1 MHPILEWNVY
11 VRVYSKSHTFGG
23 STAGPTGQWK
33 ILRRCP
39 VNCFQPRLHLASNAG
54 FSRRG
59 RGTRVAPVLRGPE
72 VRVVLNS
79 SSWSG
84 KSRVDRC
91 V

>member
-1 MHPILEWNVY
+1 MLHRYIPFE
-11 VRVYSKSHTFGG
+11 
-23 STAGPTGQWK
+23 STQSQLTSQ
-33 ILRRCP
+33 LDSELTSQLTSQLTVTVNS
-39 VNCFQPRLHLASNAG
+39 VNCFQRPRLHLASNAG